1 MIPGS
6 GRSAGKGIG
15 YRLQYSWASLV
26 AQLVKIPPAMQ
37 ETWVRSLGW
46 EDSPGERKG
55 YPLQYSGLEN
65 SVDCIVHGVPKELDT
80 TRNGIYTK
88 TSEGFPHSL
97 ELEPLLNNNAREESL
112 ESSENRDETLV

>member
-1 MIPGS
+1 MQETPGSIPGS
-6 GRSAGKGIG
+6 GRSTGEGI
-15 YRLQYSWASLV
+15 
-26 AQLVKIPPAMQ
+26 
-37 ETWVRSLGW
+37 
-46 EDSPGERKG
+46 G